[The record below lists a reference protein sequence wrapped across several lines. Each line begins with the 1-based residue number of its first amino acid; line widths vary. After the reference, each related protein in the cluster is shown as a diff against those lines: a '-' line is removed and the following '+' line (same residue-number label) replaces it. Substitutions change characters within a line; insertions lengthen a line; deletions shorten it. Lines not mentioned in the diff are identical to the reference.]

1 LKLYIIA
8 TILSFFIILGIV
20 VFDTDMASAK
30 KGDSKSKKMIEV
42 CCSWGNS
49 LDDGVLTFSIKD
61 GGSDLAKIV
70 KLAINDWEKL
80 LGGIEFKYVKEDS
93 EADIEIDF
101 KKGKGKK
108 VGKTV
113 TYFDHYG
120 LIDQVDIS
128 ISKKSYGVTLDT
140 HTLEHVA
147 KHEIGH
153 ALGLGHANFK
163 NTLMSANVDEI
174 ITKISACELDS
185 VKFANSWKFSEND
198 DNDDDYSADPIDEE
212 GYKCKKK

>member
-1 LKLYIIA
+1 MKLYFVA
-8 TILSFFIILGIV
+8 SVLSFFLIVGIV
-20 VFDTDMASAK
+20 VFDTDLVIAK
-30 KGDSKSKKMIEV
+30 KEDSKSKKSIEL
-42 CCSWGNS
+42 CCSWGDS
-49 LDDGVLTFSIKD
+49 LDDGVLSFSINK

-70 KLAINDWEKL
+70 KLAINDWEKS
-80 LGGIEFKYVKEDS
+80 LGGIEFKYVKEDA
-93 EADIEIDF
+93 EADIKIDF

-140 HTLEHVA
+140 RTLEHVA
-147 KHEIGH
+147 KHEMGH

-163 NTLMSANVDEI
+163 NTLMSPNVDEI
-174 ITKISACELDS
+174 ITKISACELES
-185 VKFANSWKFSEND
+185 VKYANSWKLSK
-198 DNDDDYSADPIDEE
+198 DNDSPSPVDEE
-212 GYKCKKK
+212 GFKCKKK

>member
-1 LKLYIIA
+1 M
-8 TILSFFIILGIV
+8 SFFLIVGIV
-20 VFDTDMASAK
+20 VFDTDLVIAK
-30 KGDSKSKKMIEV
+30 KEDSKSKKSIEL
-42 CCSWGNS
+42 CCTWGDS
-49 LDDGVLTFSIKD
+49 LDDGVLTFSINK

-70 KLAINDWEKL
+70 KLAINDWEKS
-80 LGGIEFKYVKEDS
+80 LGGIEFKYVKEDA
-93 EADIEIDF
+93 EADIKIDF

-140 HTLEHVA
+140 HTLEHVV

-163 NTLMSANVDEI
+163 NTLMSPNVDEI
-174 ITKISACELDS
+174 ITKISACELES
-185 VKFANSWKFSEND
+185 VKYANSWKLSKD
-198 DNDDDYSADPIDEE
+198 KDSPSPVDEE
-212 GYKCKKK
+212 GFKCKKK

>member
-1 LKLYIIA
+1 MI
-8 TILSFFIILGIV
+8 
-20 VFDTDMASAK
+20 VFDSDLAIAK
-30 KGDSKSKKMIEV
+30 KEDSKSKKNIEL
-42 CCSWGNS
+42 CCTWGDS
-49 LDDGVLTFSIKD
+49 LDDGILTFSIKN
-61 GGSDLAKIV
+61 GESDLAKIV
-70 KLAINDWEKL
+70 KLAINDWEKS
-80 LGGIEFKYVKEDS
+80 LGKVEFKYVKEDS
-93 EADIEIDF
+93 EADIEIEF

-140 HTLEHVA
+140 RTLEHVV

-163 NTLMSANVDEI
+163 NTLMSPNVDEI
-174 ITKISACELDS
+174 ITKISACELES
-185 VKFANSWKFSEND
+185 VKYANSWKLSK
-198 DNDDDYSADPIDEE
+198 DNDSPSPVDEE
-212 GYKCKKK
+212 GFKCKKK

>member
-1 LKLYIIA
+1 MNCS
-8 TILSFFIILGIV
+8 ILIRLWLFFIIAGMV
-20 VFDTDMASAK
+20 VFATDIAIAK
-30 KGDSKSKKMIEV
+30 KDDSKSKNKIEL
-42 CCSWGNS
+42 CCTWGNS
-49 LDDGVLTFSIKD
+49 LDDRVLTFSIEN

-70 KLAINDWEKL
+70 KLAIQDWEKS
-80 LGGIEFKYVKEDS
+80 LGERIEFEYVKEDS
-93 EADIEIDF
+93 EADIEIEF

-128 ISKKSYGVTLDT
+128 ISKKSYGVTLDK

-147 KHEIGH
+147 KHEMGH

-174 ITKISACELDS
+174 ITTISACELDS
-185 VKFANSWKFSEND
+185 VKYANSWKLSEKGEED
-198 DNDDDYSADPIDEE
+198 SPDPIDEE

>member
-198 DNDDDYSADPIDEE
+198 DNDNDYSADPIDEE